1 MSANLADIGRE
12 RVLTDVVHSFYDRA
26 LADGRLAGYF
36 DGIDIALLKQEQ
48 VNAFSAALG
57 GPEARR
63 SVPAAQ
69 IHQVRGI
76 DPGEFDLV
84 VCYLADAL
92 RDAGVPDATINEVL
106 FVLAPLARDI
116 VSVDDTQSAPAA

>member
-12 RVLTDVVHSFYDRA
+12 RVLTDAVNSFYDRV

-36 DGIDIALLKQEQ
+36 DGIDLALLKQEQ
-48 VNAFSAALG
+48 VGAFSAALG
-57 GPEARR
+57 GPESRR
-63 SVPAAQ
+63 PVSAEQV
-69 IHQVRGI
+69 HQVRGI
-76 DPGEFDLV
+76 DPSEFDLV

-92 RDAGVPDATINEVL
+92 REAGVPDQTINEVL

-116 VSVDDTQSAPAA
+116 VSVTAPRRAPAA